1 MQKRPIS
8 RNPFDKKDNP
18 RYTVTDQD
26 FDGLVHAMK
35 SMLDEDLV
43 PQAKPA

>member
-1 MQKRPIS
+1 MEKERTKVQS
-8 RNPFDKKDNP
+8 WGKKEDT
-18 RYTVTDQD
+18 RFTVTDQA
-26 FDGLVHAMK
+26 FEGLVHAMK